1 VLKPIVW
8 EENAVSDS
16 DGASCSDS
24 INGIFPA
31 SSDVGSGATG
41 SNVVSSDAIGSG
53 SVSGADPSVTSSNKT
68 LPPLPPWAPSGHADP
83 SDAEVV
89 VVASLLS
96 LPPPFLVD
104 SNHPFIL
111 YTIHPLNHTPIVIIT
126 IRYLVHHLY
135 STPPPT
141 VPLPSL
147 SLGVAVRGARAAGPG
162 RTPN

>member
-1 VLKPIVW
+1 M
-8 EENAVSDS
+8 SDS

-111 YTIHPLNHTPIVIIT
+111 YHPSSQSHPRVIIT
-126 IRYLVHHLY
+126 IHYLVHHLY